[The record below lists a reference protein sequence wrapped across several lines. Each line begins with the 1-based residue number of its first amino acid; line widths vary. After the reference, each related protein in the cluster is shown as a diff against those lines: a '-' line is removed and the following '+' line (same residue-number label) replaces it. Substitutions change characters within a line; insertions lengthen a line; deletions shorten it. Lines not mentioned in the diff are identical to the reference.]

1 MISKEAFEKFPLYHE
16 YTPGTYKD
24 LSYEERKYYI
34 DLIRN
39 SPHKSTTDFYDFSG
53 DYDISSNLCDF
64 LSDFSLHLE
73 SIERRINDDIRPLYN
88 DRLWLHLADDFS
100 NDDFCQ
106 HISWAEFYNDD
117 KLSVNMEYDQSSE
130 DIEVDWKL
138 ISDDYVNSKIKEY
151 FNKIYDGNVKEIEY
165 CKNKINMLLSNNI
178 KIKDLLE
185 NE

>member
-1 MISKEAFEKFPLYHE
+1 MISKEAAEKFPLYHE

-39 SPHKSTTDFYDFSG
+39 SPNKCTQDFYSFNG
-53 DYDISSNLCDF
+53 DYDVAENLCDF

-73 SIERRINDDIRPLYN
+73 NIERKINDDIRPLYN
-88 DRLWLHLADDFS
+88 DRLWFHLADDFS

-106 HISWAEFYNDD
+106 HIAWATFYEDE
-117 KLSVNMEYDQSSE
+117 LSINMEYDQHAE
-130 DIEVDWKL
+130 DIDVDWRL

-151 FNKIYDGNVKEIEY
+151 FNKIYNGNVKEIEF
-165 CKNKINMLLSNNI
+165 CKNKINMLLSNNN
-178 KIKDLLE
+178 KIEEYLK
-185 NE
+185 